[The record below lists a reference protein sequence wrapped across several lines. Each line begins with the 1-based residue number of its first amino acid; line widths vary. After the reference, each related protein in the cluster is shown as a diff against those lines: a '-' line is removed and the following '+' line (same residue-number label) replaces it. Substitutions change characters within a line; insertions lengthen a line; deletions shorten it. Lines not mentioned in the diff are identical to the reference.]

1 MPFPYFIDNTQ
12 RDAFVACPLKWKRSF
27 IDNLAP
33 ITPSIHLH
41 AGGCFAAA
49 LETTRRAY
57 YEDHKPEDH
66 ALALGLS
73 RLIVGWGDPE
83 FGSDEDKSLFR
94 MIWAFDD
101 YFREYPL
108 HSDAVKPLMVDGRA
122 AVEFTFAIPLPVN
135 NPDSGDPLVYTGRF
149 DMLGVFQDSIFVVDE
164 KTSAMLGQSWGQQ
177 WDLKSQFTGYCAA
190 AREYGY
196 PVAGAIIRGVGLL
209 KNSTTFQPVLQYR
222 PDWQIDRWWIQ
233 MIRDVKRMVAAYT
246 SGEYDAA
253 LSEPCSQYGGCA
265 FRRLCLS
272 PNPEAWIEGYFTERN
287 WDPLGHH

>member
-222 PDWQIDRWWIQ
+222 PDWQIDRWWGQ

>member
-12 RDAFVACPLKWKRSF
+12 RDAFVACPLKWRRSF

-33 ITPSIHLH
+33 IAPSIHLH

-66 ALALGLS
+66 ALSLGLS

-83 FGSDEDKSLFR
+83 FGSDADKSLSR

-108 HSDAVKPLMVDGRA
+108 SSDAVKPLMVDGRA

-222 PDWQIDRWWIQ
+222 PDWQIDRWWTQ

-272 PNPEAWIEGYFTERN
+272 PNPEAWVEGYFTERN

>member
-222 PDWQIDRWWIQ
+222 PDWQIDRWWGQ

-246 SGEYDAA
+246 SGEY
-253 LSEPCSQYGGCA
+253 LS
-265 FRRLCLS
+265 L
-272 PNPEAWIEGYFTERN
+272 I
-287 WDPLGHH
+287 HI